1 MPGDPFAQ
9 STASLVQFL
18 AGGIVHGMSNS
29 LFAIQG
35 HAQMLR
41 GGEAEIAGARAAIA
55 KATEKAL
62 KALDVFR
69 YVIGGGEHGP
79 PPQAGILLHRLCE
92 YVRGGLAERG
102 VRVRFVP
109 GAGDA
114 PQCVDGTVLCQ
125 SVAEVLRQLTAVLPV
140 ASESDLSVEVV
151 AQRKDAVVIELRLDN
166 RPAVLPFPIDLQ
178 RVMVRARPV
187 LDLHH
192 VRADL
197 AGSARQLRLALPVVP
212 HASAAASLGAESV

>member
-1 MPGDPFAQ
+1 MPGDPLAQ

-18 AGGIVHGMSNS
+18 AGGIVHGMNNS

-41 GGEAEIAGARAAIA
+41 GSEAEIAGARAAIT

-62 KALDVFR
+62 KALEVFR
-69 YVIGGGEHGP
+69 YVIGGADHGP

-92 YVRGGLAERG
+92 YVRNELADRG

-109 GAGDA
+109 GSGAA
-114 PQCVDGTVLCQ
+114 PQCVNGTALCQ
-125 SVAEVLRQLTAVLPV
+125 SVVEVLRQLAAVLPV

-151 AQRKDAVVIELRLDN
+151 AQRKDAVVVELRLDN

-178 RVMVRARPV
+178 RVMLRARPV
-187 LDLHH
+187 LDHH
-192 VRADL
+192 RVRADL
-197 AGSARQLRLALPVVP
+197 SAGARQLRLAVPVVP
-212 HASAAASLGAESV
+212 HASAVPSFRSESV